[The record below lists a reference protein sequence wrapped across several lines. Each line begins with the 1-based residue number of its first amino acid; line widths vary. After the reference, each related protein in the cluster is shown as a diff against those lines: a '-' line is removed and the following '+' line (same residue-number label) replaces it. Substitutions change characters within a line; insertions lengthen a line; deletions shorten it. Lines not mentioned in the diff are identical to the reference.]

1 MGKSFSFS
9 FANAGKIARTI
20 KRLGPREA
28 VGIDGIPASILKKG
42 VSLLAA
48 PLAHLVNRSLDE
60 GIVPAG
66 FKVGRVFPVYK
77 GYGKSRSDPASY
89 RPVSILCAMS
99 KIIESIV
106 KDDVERHLA
115 ATHALPGSQ
124 FGFRAKRSCT
134 SALGNAHAGW
144 IKGIQEG
151 KIVGIMA
158 YDLSAAFDTVAADVL
173 LPKLEALGFRGK
185 SLKWF
190 SEYMSNGS
198 QCIVWNGESSD
209 YSGVDYGVRQGS
221 ILGPILFLVHVA
233 DMHVYLDLDGNAYVV
248 YADDSCLWHAA
259 STWEE
264 VKAVLEEKSAKFAVW
279 AKANGL
285 AMNGAKT
292 QLLVS
297 SNAGAA
303 ANLSVRVGVN
313 DIACGRDLEL
323 LGVRFDRKMS
333 TAPHVEDMAKAAKQR
348 AAMIA
353 RLSQHLPRGRYL
365 QQLANG
371 LVLGK
376 VNHALAAVAAPR
388 LKVDTPT
395 MGALRSVQIA
405 VNNAAR
411 SVIGSKKYDHVRVEE
426 LNKKAGFPSIN
437 ALVTKAVAL
446 EAWTAYTSCD
456 GHGGGRN
463 PSGLLCSIRPGTT
476 STPARR
482 RPAGCRTP

>member
-1 MGKSFSFS
+1 
-9 FANAGKIARTI
+9 
-20 KRLGPREA
+20 
-28 VGIDGIPASILKKG
+28 
-42 VSLLAA
+42 
-48 PLAHLVNRSLDE
+48 
-60 GIVPAG
+60 
-66 FKVGRVFPVYK
+66 
-77 GYGKSRSDPASY
+77 
-89 RPVSILCAMS
+89 
-99 KIIESIV
+99 
-106 KDDVERHLA
+106 
-115 ATHALPGSQ
+115 
-124 FGFRAKRSCT
+124 
-134 SALGNAHAGW
+134 
-144 IKGIQEG
+144 
-151 KIVGIMA
+151 
-158 YDLSAAFDTVAADVL
+158 
-173 LPKLEALGFRGK
+173 
-185 SLKWF
+185 
-190 SEYMSNGS
+190 
-198 QCIVWNGESSD
+198 
-209 YSGVDYGVRQGS
+209 
-221 ILGPILFLVHVA
+221 
-233 DMHVYLDLDGNAYVV
+233 MHVYLDLDGNAYVV

-411 SVIGSKKYDHVRVEE
+411 SVIGSKKSDHVRVEE
-426 LNKKAGFPSIN
+426 LNEKAGFPSIN

-463 PSGLLCSIRPGTT
+463 PLGVAMFDSAGYNKYTRAAAAGRVQNPLRGQNTLVSHAIEVWNVCPPLRAAATRAE
-476 STPARR
+476 ARR
-482 RPAGCRTP
+482 AALQLARGVPL